1 MFGWFILL
9 KRKLITTI
17 RRPGKRPAGKEIEW
31 QNTTGL
37 LTKGRFAIL
46 LLLFLFVFGHCHL
59 AAFAASRPMR
69 LDDTSSHDLSGHLEY
84 YGDSSGKL
92 TFAEIRSHGGQ
103 GFSQLE
109 GSLNDG
115 YAHKAVWL
123 RFTLLRTSKFPS
135 VAYLHLYPS
144 LIEHVTAYI
153 ENTLNVGQLPS
164 YKEINT
170 GWHVAAVDRP
180 LLKANLIIPISMPLE
195 KPVTVYLRIQS
206 DGPINLGGAIHSF
219 DDLET
224 STYRDA
230 TSQGLFFGLILAI
243 ALFNLIFFS
252 RIRDRLFLY
261 FSLYSAMVGG
271 SYLAK
276 TGISPI
282 LFSPQFRILDDYL
295 QCVFFC
301 GEILIFSLII
311 MHLFDTGNPKNRPN
325 TIPIHWYLIFMLL
338 LSGIGVFSIPF
349 GMYRAFGVLTTA
361 TGLILFLVVLW
372 LSYYNRV
379 AVTRD
384 GVLYLAIVNT
394 VNIAYLLSYL
404 GETGWIPLTLSDGNF
419 EVGIIMNMIISPVII
434 MRHLRTA
441 ENKVIE
447 LYRTSEQKAVAL
459 AKDMTSELR
468 KNEAALNLALESE
481 RLIVNKKSRFLS
493 LLSHEYRTPLTII
506 LSSLDLL
513 ESDSETSANLV
524 DRIPKMR
531 RAVDRLVNVM
541 DVALERS
548 RFSDSHD
555 TSEISSFTLGS
566 LINVLHSDFQALFPH
581 RSIILTLKVG
591 ATEIMGNFQLLNT
604 AVFTILEHAVKFSKS
619 NSSIEVF
626 CLDGEH
632 GVIITIASQG
642 DSIHPANVEGM
653 FEKHFQERE
662 SSKSIDGA
670 GAGLL
675 LVRGIINA
683 HDGSITRECVAS
695 KMVVTIRLPVAGSGK
710 SLHEQFSENQ
720 VSAGET

>member
-1 MFGWFILL
+1 M
-9 KRKLITTI
+9 I
-17 RRPGKRPAGKEIEW
+17 RRPGKRLGGKEIEW
-31 QNTTGL
+31 QNTRGL
-37 LTKGRFAIL
+37 RTIGRFAIL

-59 AAFAASRPMR
+59 AAFAASRPMQ
-69 LDDTSSHDLSGHLEY
+69 LADTSAHDLSGHLEY

-92 TFAEIRSHGGQ
+92 TFAEIRSHGGPE
-103 GFSQLE
+103 FSQLE

-115 YAHKAVWL
+115 YRHKAVWL

-135 VAYLHLYPS
+135 VAYLRLYPPH
-144 LIEHVTAYI
+144 IDHVTAYI
-153 ENTLNVGQLPS
+153 QSTLNVGQLPT

-180 LLKANLIIPISMPLE
+180 LLNPNLVIPVSLPLD

-206 DGPINLGGAIHSF
+206 DGPINLGGKIHSF

-224 STYRDA
+224 KTYFDA
-230 TSQGLFFGLILAI
+230 LSQGLFIGLILAI

-252 RIRDRLFLY
+252 RIRDMLFLY
-261 FSLYSAMVGG
+261 FSFYSVMVGG

-276 TGISPI
+276 TGIPALLFFPRYSI
-282 LFSPQFRILDDYL
+282 LGDYL
-295 QCVFFC
+295 ECICFC
-301 GEILIFSLII
+301 GEILMLSLII
-311 MHLFDTGNPKNRPN
+311 IRLFNTGNPKNRPN
-325 TIPIHWYLIFMLL
+325 TIPIHWYLIFTSVLA
-338 LSGIGVFSIPF
+338 GIGVFSIPF
-349 GMYRAFGVLTTA
+349 GMYRAFALLTTA
-361 TGLILFLVVLW
+361 NGLILFLVILW
-372 LSYYNRV
+372 LSFYNRV
-379 AVTRD
+379 AVSKD
-384 GVLYLAIVNT
+384 GVLYLAIVNI

-404 GETGWIPLTLSDGNF
+404 GEPGWIPLTLSDGNY
-419 EVGIIMNMIISPVII
+419 EVGIMINMIISPVII

-548 RFSDSHD
+548 RLSDSHD
-555 TSEISSFTLGS
+555 TSEISNFKLSS
-566 LINVLHSDFQALFPH
+566 LIDVLLSDFHALFPQ
-581 RSIILTLKVG
+581 RTIISTVKIGVI
-591 ATEIMGNFQLLNT
+591 EIMGNFQLLNT

-619 NSSIEVF
+619 GSSIELS

-632 GVIITIASQG
+632 GALITIASQG

-653 FEKHFQERE
+653 FEKHSQERE
-662 SSKSIDGA
+662 SKSRIDGA

-683 HDGSITRECVAS
+683 HDGSITRESVAS

-720 VSAGET
+720 VSACET